1 MSTNKILLKFAKKG
15 INLSPEAY
23 NRVINAE
30 NPIDFASSL
39 IVKLKS
45 DKFSSKDLISV
56 SGETVDE
63 LTGIKPVQENNSQ
76 ETLTNSQKEEK
87 SKPIEQ
93 KPKTTPKPIKKEPEI
108 KQTPEAKPIEKE
120 PEIKQTPQ
128 EHEVDSIENLKKDSD
143 IKEKHVNEVILE
155 ASETVKDEKIKFKRN
170 LEKSNVRY

>member
-76 ETLTNSQKEEK
+76 ETKEINSDTDYNNEELK
-87 SKPIEQ
+87 RRIS
-93 KPKTTPKPIKKEPEI
+93 
-108 KQTPEAKPIEKE
+108 
-120 PEIKQTPQ
+120 
-128 EHEVDSIENLKKDSD
+128 NLKHKSENC
-143 IKEKHVNEVILE
+143 IKIFEIDRVRAKQEIININKSLDNILNNLLNV
-155 ASETVKDEKIKFKRN
+155 SRETFN
-170 LEKSNVRY
+170 